1 MKLNLL
7 PRIFEQFKKGEVR
20 LVASSLAFYTA
31 LSIIPFLAV
40 ALVIIQ
46 KIGGLEALYPKV
58 ERLLLSNFS
67 DTAGHEGVTLIRG
80 ALKRMMSG
88 KLGLLGAAF
97 LIFTS
102 TRLLQDMENSINRVW
117 NHKNT
122 RPLVKRVFVAWMII
136 FIFPFLL
143 ALYVAYN
150 SVFKFSGGTH
160 LILLIAFL
168 FSLYK
173 FVPDRK
179 VRFKSALISSILG
192 AMFTAG
198 VHKFFT
204 LVTMQTFAYGKLY
217 GGIAAFPLILLW
229 ILGIWYAILVG
240 AIICASL
247 EE

>member
-1 MKLNLL
+1 MQLAT
-7 PRIFEQFKKGEVR
+7 RIREQFKQSEVR

-40 ALVIIQ
+40 ALGIIQ
-46 KIGGLEALYPKV
+46 KIGGLDTLYPKV
-58 ERLLLSNFS
+58 EQFLLSNFS
-67 DTAGHEGVTLIRG
+67 DTAGIEGVKLIKG

-88 KLGLLGAAF
+88 KLGLLGAGF

-117 NHKNT
+117 NIKNK
-122 RPLVKRVFVAWMII
+122 RPLVKRVFVAWLVI
-136 FIFPFLL
+136 FVFPFLL

-150 SVFKFSGGTH
+150 SVFKFSSGTH
-160 LILLIAFL
+160 FMLLVAFL
-168 FSLYK
+168 FALYK
-173 FVPDRK
+173 FAPAQK
-179 VRFKSALISSILG
+179 VSPKSAAIASFAGGVI
-192 AMFTAG
+192 TAC

-229 ILGIWYAILVG
+229 ILAIWYAILVG

-247 EE
+247 ED